1 MIAGPSGGDPE
12 LPRGGFDLAEKLS
25 LKNFFILEVSGFR
38 SKTMNER
45 TIQSQQEVHARGY
58 SEAPWHFI

>member
-1 MIAGPSGGDPE
+1 MIAGPSVDPE
-12 LPRGGFDLAEKLS
+12 LPRGCDLAEKLS

>member
-1 MIAGPSGGDPE
+1 MIVGPFGHPE
-12 LPRGGFDLAEKLS
+12 RPRGLDLAEKLS
-25 LKNFFILEVSGFR
+25 LKIFFILEVSGFR

-45 TIQSQQEVHARGY
+45 TIQSEQEVHARGY